1 MSRIT
6 GSDAFGLMEAY
17 NNVYTPQELTEEQVW
32 EEVEAWVNSL
42 VEEGYDLSEYT
53 WEDMYEEYLNENQLF
68 KDIQANAGRIGGA
81 ISGATGAAN
90 RTLSGINRALVNRV
104 TPKRPMPGLPAS
116 AAQPGGPASNR
127 VGSVTSRF
135 AGSRDAAFDKA
146 RQIQGSP
153 VVGPRTTAQ
162 APARPAAQAPATPA
176 RPSTTPARPAITPT
190 SQKPTAR
197 TPVAKPTVPNLP
209 GLAGTG
215 ALSSTSAPARQ
226 SLAQQRADLQK
237 MRIASQMR
245 QAGQNVVSTQL
256 AHFDPF
262 DVVKGHLIDE
272 GYADTEEAALQIMAN
287 MSEEWRGDIIEAEV
301 LAPKGGVAGSVQV
314 KQTKTPGFLGT
325 GIGSKTISKPIPGTW
340 TRETPGRRAQGPRS
354 FDAYGSGSRGA
365 EAEMKDRS
373 GPTDAERSRFNQQ
386 LTNRFT
392 VGDKSIEPSP
402 RSVNR
407 RSANVGNSGLMPER
421 INRQSTTYQKPNQSW
436 RGY

>member
-81 ISGATGAAN
+81 ISGAAGAAN

-153 VVGPRTTAQ
+153 VVGPRPTTQAPATPTRPAAQ
-162 APARPAAQAPATPA
+162 APARPATPVSQKPAA
-176 RPSTTPARPAITPT
+176 PSTTTA
-190 SQKPTAR
+190 PTAPAS
-197 TPVAKPTVPNLP
+197 TPA
-209 GLAGTG
+209 
-215 ALSSTSAPARQ
+215 APARTFNP
-226 SLAQQRADLQK
+226 LMQRTFGYQTGNAPSQIAAASAGKPIPSGTALGSAANPEVRRRLNLPQK
-237 MRIASQMR
+237 NLN
-245 QAGQNVVSTQL
+245 QN
-256 AHFDPF
+256 FDPF

-272 GYADTEEAALQIMAN
+272 GYADTEEAAAVIMVN
-287 MSEEWRGDIIEAEV
+287 MSEEWREGILEKFG
-301 LAPKGGVAGSVQV
+301 LAADP
-314 KQTKTPGFLGT
+314 
-325 GIGSKTISKPIPGTW
+325 SKPQSPKATKLARKRKRHDDWEGPGGEKMAQKARRVIGTQRRQD
-340 TRETPGRRAQGPRS
+340 TETGVT
-354 FDAYGSGSRGA
+354 
-365 EAEMKDRS
+365 K
-373 GPTDAERSRFNQQ
+373 
-386 LTNRFT
+386 
-392 VGDKSIEPSP
+392 
-402 RSVNR
+402 
-407 RSANVGNSGLMPER
+407 
-421 INRQSTTYQKPNQSW
+421 
-436 RGY
+436 